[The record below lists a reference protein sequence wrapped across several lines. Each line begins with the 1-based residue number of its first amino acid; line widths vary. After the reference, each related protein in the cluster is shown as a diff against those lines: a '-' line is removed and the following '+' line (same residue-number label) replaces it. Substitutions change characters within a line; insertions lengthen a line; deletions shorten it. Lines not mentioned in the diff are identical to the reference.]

1 MPPLDAVSGAPP
13 IYLCTLEQL
22 ALPASIL
29 KKLGYEL
36 MSGEAPR
43 LNELWAAAARL
54 IRKHW
59 AAAIGKWVAMFRCS

>member
-1 MPPLDAVSGAPP
+1 MPP

-22 ALPASIL
+22 VGSADDERAAEQLALLASIL

-43 LNELWAAAARL
+43 FNELWAA
-54 IRKHW
+54 H
-59 AAAIGKWVAMFRCS
+59 IGTLQ